1 MAVCCSPALTLI
13 YSAPDLDRSV
23 SIIMA
28 MSFGLLLLFR
38 YFTLQLIFIVFNH
51 FLFTRYLSS
60 LTESG
65 TE

>member
-23 SIIMA
+23 SIIWPC
-28 MSFGLLLLFR
+28 LFCCCCCSDTSL
-38 YFTLQLIFIVFNH
+38 FNGFLIVFSH